1 MRIGIDL
8 GGMSVKAGLVN
19 DELQI
24 VYKEAIPTDIA
35 NGKEKLAQD
44 IIDLIKRVCEKAEG
58 KVDGIGIGV
67 PGDVNKFTG
76 RVVYCNNIPLADIDL
91 KGEIEKATGISTY
104 INNDA
109 NVAALGEVLAGA
121 AKEYSD
127 AVMITIGTGVGCGIV
142 MNNEIYLGCN
152 GAAGEIGHHCI
163 EVDGLQC
170 ACGRK
175 GCYELYAST
184 TALIRMTREAME
196 ANPDSKMWEIAG
208 SIEKAGGKTAFDAM
222 RAGDAV
228 ATEVVNTFI
237 KYVAAGLVN
246 VVNIFQPEVLIIG
259 GGISKEGE
267 YLMAPLREIICRDRY
282 SRGEVQ
288 ADFVVA
294 TLGND
299 AGIIGA
305 SQLGK

>member
-19 DELQI
+19 DEMKI
-24 VYKEAIPTDIA
+24 VYKEAIPTDIE

-44 IIDLIKRVCEKAEG
+44 IIDLIKRVAEKADG
-58 KVDGIGIGV
+58 KVESVGIGV
-67 PGDVNKFTG
+67 PGDVDKFTG
-76 RVVYCNNIPLADIDL
+76 RIIYCNNIPLADIDL
-91 KGEIEKATGISTY
+91 KGEIEKQTGIPCF

-121 AKEYSD
+121 AKNYKD

-142 MNNEIYLGCN
+142 MDNKIYLGCN

-196 ANPDSKMWEIAG
+196 KNPDSKMWEIAG
-208 SIEKAGGKTAFDAM
+208 SIEKAGGKTAWDAM
-222 RAGDAV
+222 RANDA
-228 ATEVVNTFI
+228 AGIAVVDKFI
-237 KYVAAGLVN
+237 RYLAAGLVN
-246 VVNIFQPEVLIIG
+246 VINIFQPEALIIG

-267 YLMAPLREIICRDRY
+267 YLLKPLREFIFRERY
-282 SRGEVQ
+282 SRGKIQSDIVIAE
-288 ADFVVA
+288 
-294 TLGND
+294 LGND
-299 AGIIGA
+299 AGIVGA
-305 SQLGK
+305 SQLC